1 MHEMAY
7 SLMQNYNKEIE
18 RDYEKELEE
27 WIKKNPNNKSLIDF
41 KKPVDKN
48 EDYTYLY
55 LKNKLME
62 YRKIKSKEKGIPAY
76 YIFNNKEMDEIIDLK
91 PKSLKE
97 LRKSNLLEEI
107 KLNLYG
113 EEIVKLINE

>member
-55 LKNKLME
+55 LKNKIDILAISPKDFI
-62 YRKIKSKEKGIPAY
+62 RDKSFLQKILGYTMDSSELERTTKG
-76 YIFNNKEMDEIIDLK
+76 
-91 PKSLKE
+91 
-97 LRKSNLLEEI
+97 
-107 KLNLYG
+107 
-113 EEIVKLINE
+113 